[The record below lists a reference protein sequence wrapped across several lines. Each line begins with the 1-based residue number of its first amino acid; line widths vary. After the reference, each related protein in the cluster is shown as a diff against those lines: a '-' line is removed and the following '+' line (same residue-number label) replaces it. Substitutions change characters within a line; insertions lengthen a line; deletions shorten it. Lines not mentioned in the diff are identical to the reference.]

1 MRVWAPLAVLVGLI
15 GVVWLR
21 VLTDQ
26 TLQPFQGQMQD
37 VLTLAISL
45 LVESLPFIILGIG
58 LSIVVQVFVPESWL
72 VKWLPQ
78 NPFGRR
84 AIVSLFGMF
93 LPVCEC
99 GNVPLARG
107 LMGRGYSV
115 GDSVTFL
122 LAAPIVNPVTIITTH
137 QAFGFDD
144 GILVARL
151 VAGYAIANLL
161 GWILSVHPRPEMMLT
176 TKFQRECKLSATHHD
191 HSRMRRVG
199 EMFVSE
205 STALMPALIL
215 GALIA
220 GAIQVGVSREL
231 LITLGTDPI
240 ISVFAMLVLAFVISV
255 CANVDA
261 FFILPFAQTFLPG
274 SIVAFLV
281 FGPLIDIKMVALM
294 RTTYTGKTI
303 ALIAAVV
310 ALCALALGMVMNSVG

>member
-72 VKWLPQ
+72 VKWLPR

>member
-1 MRVWAPLAVLVGLI
+1 MRVWAPFAVLVGLI

-21 VLTDQ
+21 VFTDQ
-26 TLQPFQGQMQD
+26 TLQPFQGQLQD

-151 VAGYAIANLL
+151 LAGYAIANLL

-240 ISVFAMLVLAFVISV
+240 ISVFAMLLLAFVISV

>member
-15 GVVWLR
+15 AVVWLR

-26 TLQPFQGQMQD
+26 TLQPFQGQLQD

-115 GDSVTFL
+115 GDSITFL

-151 VAGYAIANLL
+151 LAGYAIANLL

>member
-1 MRVWAPLAVLVGLI
+1 MRVWAPFAVLVGLI

-26 TLQPFQGQMQD
+26 TLQPFQGQLQD

-115 GDSVTFL
+115 GDSITFL

-151 VAGYAIANLL
+151 LAGYAIANLL

>member
-1 MRVWAPLAVLVGLI
+1 MRLWAPLAVLLGLI
-15 GVVWLR
+15 GVVWVR

-26 TLQPFQGQMQD
+26 TLQPFQGQLQD

-45 LVESLPFIILGIG
+45 LVESMPFIILGIG

-72 VKWLPQ
+72 VKWLPRH
-78 NPFGRR
+78 PFGRR

-151 VAGYAIANLL
+151 LAGYAIANLL

-191 HSRMRRVG
+191 HSRSRRVG

-220 GAIQVGVSREL
+220 GAIQVGVSREV

-294 RTTYTGKTI
+294 RTTYTGRTI
-303 ALIAAVV
+303 ALMAMVV
-310 ALCALALGMVMNSVG
+310 GLCALAVGMVMNSVG

>member
-1 MRVWAPLAVLVGLI
+1 MRVWAPFAVLVGLI

-26 TLQPFQGQMQD
+26 TLQPFQGQLQD

-115 GDSVTFL
+115 GDSITFL

-151 VAGYAIANLL
+151 LAGYAIANLL

-176 TKFQRECKLSATHHD
+176 TKFQRECKLSATHDD

>member
-1 MRVWAPLAVLVGLI
+1 MRVWAPFAVLVGLI

-26 TLQPFQGQMQD
+26 TLQPFQGQLQD

-72 VKWLPQ
+72 VKWLPE

-151 VAGYAIANLL
+151 LAGYAIANLL

>member
-1 MRVWAPLAVLVGLI
+1 MRVWAPFAVLVGLI

-26 TLQPFQGQMQD
+26 TLQPFQGQLQD

-72 VKWLPQ
+72 VKWLPE

-115 GDSVTFL
+115 GDSITFL

-151 VAGYAIANLL
+151 LAGYAIANLL

>member
-1 MRVWAPLAVLVGLI
+1 MRLWAPLAVLVGLI
-15 GVVWLR
+15 GIVWVR

-26 TLQPFQGQMQD
+26 SLQPFQGQLQD
-37 VLTLAISL
+37 VVTLAISL
-45 LVESLPFIILGIG
+45 LIESLPFIILGIG

-72 VKWLPQ
+72 VRWLPK

-115 GDSVTFL
+115 GDSITFL

-151 VAGYAIANLL
+151 LAGYAIANLL
-161 GWILSVHPRPEMMLT
+161 GWLLSVHPRPEMMLT
-176 TKFQRECKLSATHHD
+176 AKFQRECKISASHHE
-191 HSRMRRVG
+191 HSRLQRVG
-199 EMFVSE
+199 TMFVSE

-294 RTTYTGKTI
+294 RTTYTGRTI
-303 ALIAAVV
+303 VLIAAIVG
-310 ALCALALGMVMNSVG
+310 LCALALGMVMNSVG

>member
-72 VKWLPQ
+72 VKWLPE

>member
-1 MRVWAPLAVLVGLI
+1 MRVWVPLGVLGGLLGLVAVR
-15 GVVWLR
+15 VWSAEA
-21 VLTDQ
+21 
-26 TLQPFQGQMQD
+26 LQPFSGQLQD
-37 VLTLAISL
+37 IFTLSISL
-45 LVESLPFIILGIG
+45 LIESLPFIVLGIS
-58 LSIVVQVFVPESWL
+58 LSIVVQVFVPASWL
-72 VKWLPQ
+72 VSWLPK
-78 NPFGRR
+78 NPFARR

-151 VAGYAIANLL
+151 LAGYAIANML
-161 GWILSVHPRPEMMLT
+161 GWLLSLHPQPERLLT
-176 TKFQRECKLSATHHD
+176 TKFQKECLVPVAAESTT
-191 HSRMRRVG
+191 RMHRVG
-199 EMFVSE
+199 SMFVRE
-205 STALMPALIL
+205 STALMPALIV
-215 GALIA
+215 GAFIA
-220 GAIQVGVSREL
+220 GSIQVGVSRDV

-240 ISVFAMLVLAFVISV
+240 LSVLAMLTLAFVISV

-281 FGPLIDIKMVALM
+281 FGPLIDIKMVALL
-294 RTTYTGKTI
+294 RTTYTGKAI
-303 ALIAAVV
+303 GLMALIVG
-310 ALCALALGMVMNSVG
+310 LSSLALGMVMNSVV

>member
-1 MRVWAPLAVLVGLI
+1 MRLWAPVLLLLGLV
-15 GVVWLR
+15 GVVWVR
-21 VLTDQ
+21 VLTDD
-26 TLQPFQGQMQD
+26 TLQPLQGQLQD

-45 LVESLPFIILGIG
+45 LIESLPFIILGIG
-58 LSIVVQVFVPESWL
+58 LSIVVQVFVPETWLVSWL
-72 VKWLPQ
+72 PK
-78 NPFGRR
+78 NPFARR
-84 AIVSLFGMF
+84 AVVSLFGIF

-115 GDSVTFL
+115 GDSMTFL

-151 VAGYAIANLL
+151 LAGYAIANLL
-161 GWILSVHPRPEMMLT
+161 GWLLSLHPKPESLLT
-176 TKFQRECKLSATHHD
+176 VKFQRECKLSAGHHE
-191 HSRMRRVG
+191 HSKLHRVG
-199 EMFVSE
+199 TMFVSE
-205 STALMPALIL
+205 STALMPALML

-220 GAIQVGVSREL
+220 GAIQVGVSREV

-294 RTTYTGKTI
+294 RTTYTGRTI
-303 ALIAAVV
+303 AMVAAVV
-310 ALCALALGMVMNSVG
+310 GLCALALGMVMNSVG

>member
-1 MRVWAPLAVLVGLI
+1 MKAWAPLIFVTGLVG
-15 GVVWLR
+15 VVVAR
-21 VLTDQ
+21 VWSDRNLAP
-26 TLQPFQGQMQD
+26 LQGQIQD
-37 VLTLAISL
+37 ILTLSISL
-45 LVESLPFIILGIG
+45 LVESLPFIILGIS
-58 LSIVVQVFVPESWL
+58 LSILVQVFVPESWL
-72 VKWLPQ
+72 VSWLPT
-78 NPFGRR
+78 NPFARR

-122 LAAPIVNPVTIITTH
+122 LAAPIVNPITIITTH

-151 VAGYAIANLL
+151 LAGFAIANLV
-161 GWILSVHPRPEMMLT
+161 GWLLSLHPHPETLLT
-176 TKFQRECKLSATHHD
+176 TKFAKECALPDSHHGD
-191 HSRMRRVG
+191 TKMQRVG
-199 EMFVSE
+199 SMFVAE
-205 STALMPALIL
+205 STALMPALMI

-220 GAIQVGVSREL
+220 GSIQVGVSREVL
-231 LITLGTDPI
+231 LTLGTDPI
-240 ISVFAMLVLAFVISV
+240 ISVFAMLLLAFVISV

-281 FGPLIDIKMVALM
+281 FGPLIDIKMVALL
-294 RTTYTGKTI
+294 RTTYTARTI
-303 ALIAAVV
+303 VIISTVV
-310 ALCALALGMVMNSVG
+310 GLASLALGMVMNSVG